1 MGKKRKRII
10 ILTGGI
16 LFFAAIICAVLFFV
30 NRKEEY
36 RTIQIY
42 RIEGSAIVE
51 RDGVGSID
59 AYDGMMMQ
67 SGDTVYTDKESC
79 LYFKMDEDKFALL
92 EPESTVHMEASGT
105 SSDSRTIFRLESS
118 ALVSRLDSKLSP
130 DSVYEVNTPNSTM
143 AVRGTIFRIEVTYDE
158 NGVSYTNV
166 YVFDGTV
173 ECRLVFADGSVDEEV
188 KQAQKGVM
196 VRIRGDSIVSE
207 YILDNGTVD
216 YGDLP
221 VEVLEFLKIVIE
233 EGIELPVGKEE
244 LEAIL
249 AEIEK
254 RAHEHS
260 GGTATCISPAICS
273 SDDCGQPYGEKEA
286 ANHVGGSEIRN
297 ETDATCAEPG
307 YTGDIYCLG
316 CGEMIQ
322 AGSVTEKE
330 TANHVGGTEIRDNY
344 PADCC
349 NPGYTGNAYCLG
361 CDIILEEGTV
371 INATGDH
378 PSAACGIE
386 GHHAHD
392 GLDHNIA
399 PCQFAGHRNCDGNIH
414 GDNCYNADAAYFDI
428 EVVVT
433 DNGGEWSFTFNN
445 TVYYKDSNRQDGDQ
459 YYYYFQGYAGDT
471 ITVSRTGTTGDFHAV
486 SEGFYIDGTESNS
499 LSFTLNEG
507 EQQYV
512 ILVAIS

>member
-1 MGKKRKRII
+1 MSW
-10 ILTGGI
+10 LW
-16 LFFAAIICAVLFFV
+16 
-30 NRKEEY
+30 
-36 RTIQIY
+36 
-42 RIEGSAIVE
+42 
-51 RDGVGSID
+51 RD
-59 AYDGMMMQ
+59 
-67 SGDTVYTDKESC
+67 DT
-79 LYFKMDEDKFALL
+79 
-92 EPESTVHMEASGT
+92 
-105 SSDSRTIFRLESS
+105 
-118 ALVSRLDSKLSP
+118 
-130 DSVYEVNTPNSTM
+130 
-143 AVRGTIFRIEVTYDE
+143 
-158 NGVSYTNV
+158 
-166 YVFDGTV
+166 
-173 ECRLVFADGSVDEEV
+173 GSV
-188 KQAQKGVM
+188 
-196 VRIRGDSIVSE
+196 
-207 YILDNGTVD
+207 T
-216 YGDLP
+216 
-221 VEVLEFLKIVIE
+221 
-233 EGIELPVGKEE
+233 
-244 LEAIL
+244 
-249 AEIEK
+249 EK
-254 RAHEHS
+254 D
-260 GGTATCISPAICS
+260 T
-273 SDDCGQPYGEKEA
+273 
-286 ANHVGGSEIRN
+286 ANHVG
-297 ETDATCAEPG
+297 ETEVRGRVTATCASGG
-307 YTGDIYCLG
+307 YTGDTYCLG
-316 CGEMIQ
+316 CGEVLQ
-322 AGSVTEKE
+322 TGNATEKD